1 MTNKEAIKILEK
13 NKPTSDPRLCGKELC
28 QACDT
33 AIRALKKQIPTIPDY
48 EGDGYSPDGTF
59 VYDTW
64 ICPKCETHYEVD
76 YDDYK
81 YCPNCGQAIDWSD
94 GRWEDNI

>member
-33 AIRALKKQIPTIPDY
+33 AIRALQEPERKHGEWMDAFTEVAPNPMYMYGECSECGFMQNLSKRL
-48 EGDGYSPDGTF
+48 SF
-59 VYDTW
+59 
-64 ICPKCETHYEVD
+64 CPRCGAKMDRGEV
-76 YDDYK
+76 
-81 YCPNCGQAIDWSD
+81 
-94 GRWEDNI
+94 